1 MKPYIVCY
9 MMMSV
14 DGRIDCGMTAQLQ
27 GVNEYYQI
35 LRELDLPS
43 TLSGRRTAELEM
55 ALPGKFRAENS
66 ASYSKEGFSKK
77 LSADGYSIIVDT
89 HGSLLWEKEN
99 NPEKPHL
106 IITSEQVSKAYLE
119 YLDGQNI
126 SWIACG
132 DNHIDLARAAEILN
146 QEFGV
151 KRMGVVGGPGIN
163 TGFLNAG
170 LLDEI
175 DILIGPGID
184 GRAEMP
190 SVFEGR
196 DNPKPLPLKLKNVKP
211 YNDGTVLLAYSI

>member
-1 MKPYIVCY
+1 
-9 MMMSV
+9 
-14 DGRIDCGMTAQLQ
+14 
-27 GVNEYYQI
+27 
-35 LRELDLPS
+35 
-43 TLSGRRTAELEM
+43 M

-106 IITSEQVSKAYLE
+106 IITSAQVSKAYLD

-132 DNHIDLARAAEILN
+132 DNHID
-146 QEFGV
+146 
-151 KRMGVVGGPGIN
+151 VGP
-163 TGFLNAG
+163 
-170 LLDEI
+170 LDEI

-190 SVFEGR
+190 SIFEGR

-211 YNDGTVLLAYSI
+211 YNDGTVLLAYSV

>member
-1 MKPYIVCY
+1 
-9 MMMSV
+9 MSIIRSSGSWIFLRLSA
-14 DGRIDCGMTAQLQ
+14 DGEQQNLRWRFR
-27 GVNEYYQI
+27 ESSERKI
-35 LRELDLPS
+35 LRLIV
-43 TLSGRRTAELEM
+43 
-55 ALPGKFRAENS
+55 KK
-66 ASYSKEGFSKK
+66 ASLRSYPQMD
-77 LSADGYSIIVDT
+77 ADGYSIIVDT

-106 IITSEQVSKAYLE
+106 IITSAQVSKAYLE

-163 TGFLNAG
+163 TGFLNVG

-190 SVFEGR
+190 SIFEGR

-211 YNDGTVLLAYSI
+211 YNDGTVLLAYSV